1 MTAKKNP
8 EEVANSRFQI
18 ICPLLQINA
27 SSREGRIQ
35 FANTVRQLASL
46 NKVSARTIRR
56 WYKKYKAKGF
66 MNLTNKTRV
75 IRTETRLIPQFD
87 ELMLRA
93 KSARLTDPYISV
105 NCIITGL
112 ESAYPEI
119 KGLLKRSTVQKYLE
133 KMHVTRRELVICG
146 KLDGRPIYGRYLKKS
161 RLSMVMSDLKDS
173 PHGMVIDDMYG
184 RNITAYLQ
192 TFTDAYSGRV
202 LDFDIRIVEDDS
214 IVLASLRRT
223 VLRYGEID
231 TLLFD
236 NGGNYKSKD
245 IRMACRRLNIKIIY
259 CSPDHPEGKGKQ
271 ERFYGIAEQIYK
283 QFEARKNI
291 PLKVFCV
298 LVEEWIKIYND
309 RPLPHR
315 GSKSPNQLFDED
327 ISRKLIP
334 LPIEYINSAFVKT
347 EYRKIHKDGTVSVN
361 GIIFQIPVQ
370 YAKMYKK
377 VLIRFSTYDNY
388 DASLALD
395 SGELVPL
402 KEQVIDE
409 DIDWSAKSA
418 IKERN
423 DLPEEPDTIYLEYV
437 ARSRAKRLGTYKDEE
452 SFQKEYKAMFNTPS
466 ASEGQSDAQDK
477 SKTKK
482 AKKASQPSP
491 YSIADEKGDDK

>member
-27 SSREGRIQ
+27 SSREDRIQ

-119 KGLLKRSTVQKYLE
+119 KGLLKRSRVQKYLE
-133 KMHVTRRELVICG
+133 KMHVTKRELVICG

-161 RLSMVMSDLKDS
+161 RLSMVMS
-173 PHGMVIDDMYG
+173 
-184 RNITAYLQ
+184 
-192 TFTDAYSGRV
+192 
-202 LDFDIRIVEDDS
+202 RIVEDDS

-466 ASEGQSDAQDK
+466 SFEGQSDAQDK
-477 SKTKK
+477 SKT
-482 AKKASQPSP
+482 KKASQPSP
-491 YSIADEKGDDK
+491 YSIADEKGDNK

>member
-1 MTAKKNP
+1 MNNLPLVSIIVPVFKVETFIEKCINSIITQSYDNLEIILVDDGSPDNCPIICDDFAKKDSRIIVIHQENMGLP
-8 EEVANSRFQI
+8 KARESGFLKSTGDYIYFVDSDDFIHKDNIKILVDHALANNVDITIAGIYFVEGN
-18 ICPLLQINA
+18 LLN
-27 SSREGRIQ
+27 S
-35 FANTVRQLASL
+35 
-46 NKVSARTIRR
+46 KP
-56 WYKKYKAKGF
+56 
-66 MNLTNKTRV
+66 
-75 IRTETRLIPQFD
+75 RLKPGI
-87 ELMLRA
+87 
-93 KSARLTDPYISV
+93 
-105 NCIITGL
+105 
-112 ESAYPEI
+112 
-119 KGLLKRSTVQKYLE
+119 
-133 KMHVTRRELVICG
+133 
-146 KLDGRPIYGRYLKKS
+146 
-161 RLSMVMSDLKDS
+161 
-173 PHGMVIDDMYG
+173 
-184 RNITAYLQ
+184 
-192 TFTDAYSGRV
+192 
-202 LDFDIRIVEDDS
+202 
-214 IVLASLRRT
+214 
-223 VLRYGEID
+223 
-231 TLLFD
+231 
-236 NGGNYKSKD
+236 YKSKD

-315 GSKSPNQLFDED
+315 GNKSPNQLFDED

-466 ASEGQSDAQDK
+466 SFEGQSDAQDK
-477 SKTKK
+477 SKT
-482 AKKASQPSP
+482 KKASQPSP
-491 YSIADEKGDDK
+491 YSIADEKGDNK

>member
-133 KMHVTRRELVICG
+133 KMHVTKRELVICG

-192 TFTDAYSGRV
+192 TFTDAYSGKV

-315 GSKSPNQLFDED
+315 GNKSPNQLFDED

-370 YAKMYKK
+370 YAK
-377 VLIRFSTYDNY
+377 
-388 DASLALD
+388 
-395 SGELVPL
+395 L

-452 SFQKEYKAMFNTPS
+452 SFQNEYKAMFNTPS

-491 YSIADEKGDDK
+491 YSIADDEKGDDK